1 MLLPIRRRGRY
12 GCYSQFSS
20 PMKSPFALIS
30 LSISL
35 LLTVPAARCAPV
47 KVACVGDSI
56 TFGMGTPAGWDYP
69 SQLQRMLGAGYM
81 VRNFGVSGT
90 TLLHNGDRPYDAT
103 PALEAALDWQADV
116 TILMLG
122 ANDTKPQN
130 WGAHQAEFEGDYR
143 ALAARLLAANPGG
156 KLFVCRPTWI
166 SLNGAYGI
174 NEKTVG
180 LEIPIIDKVA
190 ASMRLQEIDMH
201 AAIQGHPE
209 YLVDT
214 VHPNGTGASALARAA
229 YRAIKG
235 ADFAGTVPA
244 P

>member
-1 MLLPIRRRGRY
+1 
-12 GCYSQFSS
+12 
-20 PMKSPFALIS
+20 MKP
-30 LSISL
+30 
-35 LLTVPAARCAPV
+35 
-47 KVACVGDSI
+47 
-56 TFGMGTPAGWDYP
+56 
-69 SQLQRMLGAGYM
+69 
-81 VRNFGVSGT
+81 
-90 TLLHNGDRPYDAT
+90 
-103 PALEAALDWQADV
+103 
-116 TILMLG
+116 
-122 ANDTKPQN
+122 
-130 WGAHQAEFEGDYR
+130 
-143 ALAARLLAANPGG
+143 
-156 KLFVCRPTWI
+156 WI

-190 ASMRLQEIDMH
+190 ASMRLPEIDMH